1 MAGVEHL
8 LERAALAMST
18 PKQDPRRLLFHDHV
32 ASVDRNPQVLAERL
46 AQHYHLLD
54 FAPRQGHERTFLHR
68 TSTAS
73 CGGLV
78 LSGGYT
84 TPIQGRIGERP
95 HIGSVNF
102 MVSGSVSYRSEDGD
116 IQLNPG
122 QPLFFS
128 PGAAYDYAIDGHFN
142 GVVFQLDLNRIR
154 RTAAAMAGLGVS
166 PRRFCP
172 DLERVRVL
180 APHDPRS
187 RELINVLTQ
196 AFTLLDHPEL
206 EGMGILQHLPLDDL
220 IYRTLAMLLCPGL
233 ESLGSPGSRQRGDRE
248 QVFDELVEWARVN
261 LRTPISLSQL
271 EERSG
276 YSRRH
281 LQLSFQARFGC
292 GPIQWIRQQRL
303 EQARQRLLNASPQD
317 TVATVAADFGF
328 SSLSAFSREFRNR
341 FGLRAS
347 DLLREGKRRI

>member
-1 MAGVEHL
+1 MAGGEHL
-8 LERAALAMST
+8 LGLAAVAMST
-18 PKQDPRRLLFHDHV
+18 PKRDPRRLLFQDHC
-32 ASVDRNPQVLAERL
+32 ASVDRNPQALAERL

-166 PRRFCP
+166 PKP
-172 DLERVRVL
+172 
-180 APHDPRS
+180 
-187 RELINVLTQ
+187 
-196 AFTLLDHPEL
+196 
-206 EGMGILQHLPLDDL
+206 
-220 IYRTLAMLLCPGL
+220 
-233 ESLGSPGSRQRGDRE
+233 
-248 QVFDELVEWARVN
+248 
-261 LRTPISLSQL
+261 
-271 EERSG
+271 
-276 YSRRH
+276 
-281 LQLSFQARFGC
+281 
-292 GPIQWIRQQRL
+292 
-303 EQARQRLLNASPQD
+303 
-317 TVATVAADFGF
+317 
-328 SSLSAFSREFRNR
+328 
-341 FGLRAS
+341 
-347 DLLREGKRRI
+347 